1 MSLHPFGEL
10 RHQRTKPPALLNGVG
25 RPIPLPI
32 VPIPGAL
39 WRPWAKPA
47 VQAAPPA
54 AADGRALAGRP
65 ALVLAPH
72 RGAVSRLASR
82 VWTVWFK
89 GLISEFPCPPPTA
102 LELGTK
108 CRKCRKCTKPWLKS
122 FLHLLHLLTACFL
135 HFCTFCPFASE
146 QLWVDLPA
154 PTRAASGRYDDFTY
168 PPSPSE
174 TIHHNLSAP
183 ASSFWP
189 SASLRT
195 SFGETSCLPEERIH

>member
-1 MSLHPFGEL
+1 MANSQLIRFSLILTGPGTFAPAVGEAMACLGGRLFMSLHPFGEL

-135 HFCTFCPFASE
+135 HFLHF
-146 QLWVDLPA
+146 LP
-154 PTRAASGRYDDFTY
+154 
-168 PPSPSE
+168 
-174 TIHHNLSAP
+174 
-183 ASSFWP
+183 
-189 SASLRT
+189 LRK
-195 SFGETSCLPEERIH
+195 